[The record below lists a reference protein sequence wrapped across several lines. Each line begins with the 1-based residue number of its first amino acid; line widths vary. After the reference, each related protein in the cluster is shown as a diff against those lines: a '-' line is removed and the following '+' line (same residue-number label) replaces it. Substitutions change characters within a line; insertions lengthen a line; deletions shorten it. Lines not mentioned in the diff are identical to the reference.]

1 MADKGNLYLKNS
13 AVISLYDSTKAYETT
28 VQETLYSQ
36 YKTAFKISKSN
47 YFRGDAADSF
57 KNYITNGTI
66 NIISGMMDISSD
78 MSMIIQ
84 LFAEAFYQYEYNHDG
99 RVEEGA
105 LDYINQT
112 LNSKE
117 NTFEGA
123 KGELTAVLQLAAK
136 YISTKD
142 LSLGTVNTGYT
153 TYLAKDIRLDKIWA
167 VKVCDK
173 QDRSYS
179 PVLRD
184 SILVETYMMMKLD
197 HPAIPRIVDIIEDE
211 NSIFVAR
218 DYIEGETLETLI
230 KRSGP
235 QPVDKVINWGKQ
247 LCNVLGYL
255 HSQKPPCIYR
265 DVKPANM
272 ILRPDNTVALIDFG
286 IARTYKPGQRED
298 TVILGTRGYAAPEQF
313 GGSQTDARTDIFGL
327 GMTMFRL
334 VTGINPTEPPYEVKP
349 IRLVNPNLPQ
359 GLEYIISKCTQPN
372 PEERYQTCYDLM
384 DDMDNYLDLPKPK
397 GFFGKL
403 FGKK

>member
-1 MADKGNLYLKNS
+1 
-13 AVISLYDSTKAYETT
+13 
-28 VQETLYSQ
+28 
-36 YKTAFKISKSN
+36 
-47 YFRGDAADSF
+47 
-57 KNYITNGTI
+57 
-66 NIISGMMDISSD
+66 
-78 MSMIIQ
+78 
-84 LFAEAFYQYEYNHDG
+84 
-99 RVEEGA
+99 
-105 LDYINQT
+105 
-112 LNSKE
+112 
-117 NTFEGA
+117 
-123 KGELTAVLQLAAK
+123 
-136 YISTKD
+136 
-142 LSLGTVNTGYT
+142 
-153 TYLAKDIRLDKIWA
+153 
-167 VKVCDK
+167 
-173 QDRSYS
+173 
-179 PVLRD
+179 
-184 SILVETYMMMKLD
+184 MMMKLD

-255 HSQKPPCIYR
+255 HSQEPPCIYR

-272 ILRPDNTVALIDFG
+272 ILRPDNTVTLIDFG

-372 PEERYQTCYDLM
+372 PEERYQTCNDLM
-384 DDMDNYLDLPKPK
+384 DDMNNYLNLPKPK

-403 FGKK
+403 FGRK